1 MKLERLGTKMRIQYA
16 KWKNKEKRIVLLQN
30 TGNFTIEA
38 AIVIPDIPPFGEQ
51 FHFNE
56 SIQGGS
62 HFFAYVDRFVHLFN
76 MFRQLPEYRATEL
89 VSGESHW

>member
-1 MKLERLGTKMRIQYA
+1 MR
-16 KWKNKEKRIVLLQN
+16 KRTWVDEEKYRVKSE
-30 TGNFTIEA
+30 FEA